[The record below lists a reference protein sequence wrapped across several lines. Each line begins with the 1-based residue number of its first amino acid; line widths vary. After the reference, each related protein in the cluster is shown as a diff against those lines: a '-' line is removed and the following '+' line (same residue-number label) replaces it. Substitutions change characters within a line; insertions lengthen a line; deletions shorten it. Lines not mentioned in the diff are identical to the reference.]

1 MRIRFNRLLISLLA
15 ILILGGLIYGLGW
28 STLIAVDA
36 IEIKGTNQQ
45 KLISAQLVSG
55 DSNLVINQPLARI
68 NPRSEENLIEDL
80 VWIKSAKVTR
90 NWWSGKVTVLIE
102 PRIPV
107 AVFTKNGRET
117 STPIYLASDGKE
129 FSSPQNFT
137 ELAKISLAGSSSNS
151 QESRQLIATF
161 VANLP
166 VDLLATLT
174 NLEISANGTI
184 TTSTNLQKPF
194 LRINWGSGNTPADV
208 TVKANVLK
216 GLLLLPEN
224 KKITQVD
231 LTIANSPIVKR

>member
-1 MRIRFNRLLISLLA
+1 LRIRFNRLLISLLA

-55 DSNLVINQPLARI
+55 NSNLIINQPLARI

-117 STPIYLASDGKE
+117 SSPIYLASDGKE

-184 TTSTNLQKPF
+184 TMSTNLRKPV
-194 LRINWGSGNTPADV
+194 LRINWGSSNTPADV

>member
-1 MRIRFNRLLISLLA
+1 
-15 ILILGGLIYGLGW
+15 
-28 STLIAVDA
+28 
-36 IEIKGTNQQ
+36 
-45 KLISAQLVSG
+45 
-55 DSNLVINQPLARI
+55 
-68 NPRSEENLIEDL
+68 
-80 VWIKSAKVTR
+80 
-90 NWWSGKVTVLIE
+90 
-102 PRIPV
+102 V